1 MEAAAT
7 PLHSP
12 RIHVLANAVIVER
25 LAVHD
30 ERAVALVRARS
41 EAGEDVPALI
51 AEAIEIGAR
60 VLDREQAEANAE
72 WMKAEFEKSSRE
84 IEASFVE
91 KAKAVAEFFDK
102 RVDQVFGPEN
112 GQLQKELA
120 RLFGDGSSE
129 AVQHQLRQ
137 VMGEAAARMREDL
150 LKQFSS
156 ADGSNPLADFKAGT
170 MAAMKRAA
178 EQQDLNLKAMGEQL
192 GELRLELQ
200 KLQAEKQK
208 LAEVAAEHERSHG
221 QGPPLRG
228 GGVRGAST
236 RSPRPR
242 ATTATRSATIWAPA
256 GARATCWWGSTA
268 APARRAGR
276 IVFEAK
282 HSQVARKKALEELDQ
297 AMAQRDAQFAV
308 WVVPSADLLPARTHE
323 LREVNGD
330 KLFVVY
336 DPEEGSRLTLEIAYK
351 LARARVLMSRGEAD
365 GVDAGALQ
373 TEVERALIAMED
385 VRRIKAQLTSA
396 SGGIEQARQ
405 ILDAMAAR
413 VREHLERIDNLVAEP
428 GAPRRHPQL
437 LDV

>member
-51 AEAIEIGAR
+51 SEAIEIGAR

-91 KAKAVAEFFDK
+91 KAKAVAEFFDQ

-112 GQLQKELA
+112 GQLAKELG

-137 VMGEAAARMREDL
+137 VMSEATGRMREDL

-192 GELRLELQ
+192 SELRLELQ
-200 KLQAEKQK
+200 KLQAEKEK
-208 LAEVAAEHERSHG
+208 LAEVAAEHGRSTAKGRPYEEAVFEAVDAIAEAQGDDCDAVGDHLG
-221 QGPPLRG
+221 TGGRKGDVLVGLDGCAGPPR
-228 GGVRGAST
+228 
-236 RSPRPR
+236 
-242 ATTATRSATIWAPA
+242 
-256 GARATCWWGSTA
+256 
-268 APARRAGR
+268 GR

-308 WVVPSADLLPARTHE
+308 WVVPSEDLLPARTHE

-336 DPEEGSRLTLEIAYK
+336 DPEDGSRLTLEVAYK
-351 LARARVLMSRGEAD
+351 LARARVLMARGEAD